1 MESQSPKFEVI
12 VNGECVDLVDS
23 TIDII
28 ELVGIIETMI
38 PATRMRLIM
47 TLINRMDEFE
57 EFLSK

>member
-1 MESQSPKFEVI
+1 MESQNPKFEVI